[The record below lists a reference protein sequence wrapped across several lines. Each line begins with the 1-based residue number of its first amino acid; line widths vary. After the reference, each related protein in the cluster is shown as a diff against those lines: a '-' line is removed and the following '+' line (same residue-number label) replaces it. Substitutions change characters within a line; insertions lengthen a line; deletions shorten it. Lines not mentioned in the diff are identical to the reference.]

1 MIVAA
6 NKIDAIYTEEGAED
20 PVVRLKRELE
30 PLGVKVFPISAVT
43 GEGLDNLIRYTHQML
58 SEMPEEV
65 LTFEQEYFPE
75 EHIRPN
81 SLPFTVERS
90 EEEENVFIVEGPKI
104 EKMLGY
110 TNLDA
115 EKGFTFFQIFLKD
128 NGILKQLE
136 ELGIQDG
143 DTVRM
148 YGLSFEYYK

>member
-1 MIVAA
+1 M
-6 NKIDAIYTEEGAED
+6 
-20 PVVRLKRELE
+20 
-30 PLGVKVFPISAVT
+30 FPISAVT
-43 GEGLDNLIRYTHQML
+43 GEGLDDLIRHTQQML
-58 SEMPEEV
+58 ADMPDEV

-75 EHIRPN
+75 EHVRPN
-81 SLPFTVERS
+81 SLPFTVTRS
-90 EEEENVFIVEGPKI
+90 DEENVFIVEGPKI

-115 EKGFTFFQIFLKD
+115 EKGFTFFQNFLKD

-143 DTVRM
+143 DTVQM